1 MNINLIGLSHR
12 VGSIAIEAGSIED
25 RFEREP
31 GTIQGLCGVTRL
43 HHLSP
48 EEDLVTLAAEAS
60 IDALKDANVP
70 LSRVDGI
77 FSSCNPTTDY
87 LIPSLAPMVAA
98 KLDIS
103 HVMALNIGM
112 GCAGGVQALQ
122 AAYNQLV
129 VDALNKRV
137 SYYLVAVGDHISRM
151 INHASWK
158 TAILFSDGISV
169 AVVTNDPARTDGFFI
184 DSVRSETYA
193 GEHVA
198 VINLPNIL
206 AREEPGERASYMLQ
220 MRGRGVFEFGTR
232 IVPRVKALCGIESFE
247 KSFIIPH
254 QANLRML
261 NELIPAFEITPEQL
275 YVDGI
280 TKLGNISGAA
290 CFLGLE
296 DARDTGR
303 LDGSENILLCAFGAE
318 LQVAVA
324 VLRKA

>member
-1 MNINLIGLSHR
+1 
-12 VGSIAIEAGSIED
+12 
-25 RFEREP
+25 
-31 GTIQGLCGVTRL
+31 
-43 HHLSP
+43 
-48 EEDLVTLAAEAS
+48 
-60 IDALKDANVP
+60 
-70 LSRVDGI
+70 
-77 FSSCNPTTDY
+77 
-87 LIPSLAPMVAA
+87 
-98 KLDIS
+98 
-103 HVMALNIGM
+103 
-112 GCAGGVQALQ
+112 
-122 AAYNQLV
+122 
-129 VDALNKRV
+129 
-137 SYYLVAVGDHISRM
+137 M
-151 INHASWK
+151 INHSSWK
-158 TAILFSDGISV
+158 TAILFSDGISA
-169 AVVTNDPARTDGFFI
+169 AVVTNDPARRADGFSI

-198 VINLPNIL
+198 VINLPNVL
-206 AREEPGERASYMLQ
+206 AREAPGERSSYMLQ

-261 NELIPAFEITPEQL
+261 NELIPAFEIRPEQL

-303 LDGSENILLCAFGAE
+303 LSGSENIILCAFGAE

-324 VLRKA
+324 VLRKAV